1 MLNETFS
8 VIFKHR
14 LGFTTVKDI
23 GLPLQDLKFFWLRDR
38 QEWANTRVFIG
49 QFGGPLDK
57 NVVFS
62 LFAEGWDKLNPI
74 WPPHQRG
81 PCKVN
86 FCTTDFR
93 PIFPFDFISKEK
105 NLNCPLF
112 LHILSCKQSFV
123 RYHQN

>member
-1 MLNETFS
+1 MLIFS
-8 VIFKHR
+8 AEIQIISTINVARFARFVKKSYR
-14 LGFTTVKDI
+14 STTTGSEV
-23 GLPLQDLKFFWLRDR
+23 FWLRDR

-93 PIFPFDFISKEK
+93 PIFPFVVISSPKK
-105 NLNCPLF
+105 KFKL
-112 LHILSCKQSFV
+112 SFV
-123 RYHQN
+123 